1 MLFYTAHF
9 MLFFFS
15 ALLSVLAIRISSEYL
30 KMYLPGFFFGL
41 IFGSIHLATVGRVF
55 LFAILSGAAYFAAV
69 YLASRTVRFKKTS
82 KEPSPH
88 RKQDIPQQ
96 QNRDR
101 DTPRPQSGRPSPSET
116 TTMIFDIRSTA
127 QLFEN
132 VIAKIVA
139 ESASELAFKSM
150 SLVLAGAISGFAG
163 SISLAGALRLVAGNV
178 LGPWDYCRITF
189 VGTLAGIV
197 FLLISMS
204 DLWGGARPPESFRAG
219 LGYFIWQGSV
229 GIAMVTALGSVP
241 HNLLGLLPTL
251 YFSEVVPF
259 WQKSRL
265 AWADKWYEFLFGTSA
280 LQNYV
285 SELFGILIAIVLVDR
300 VIKYRTERRARPRRD
315 MACVLTFELMDAF
328 IAKYLPAPYKC
339 NGAGGR
345 RFGNYRAS
353 SGVYKFH
360 EEALSWSAVTS
371 QILSAERLRWE
382 RINWPDS
389 TGLTEEVRRAE
400 EETLKSALG
409 DIRQYGKDIGDFL
422 LQHQAVL
429 DEEILRKL
437 DELRFTIA
445 TGFAGYYE
453 PLKITYADAFGVD
466 IKTLLPKVLRQ
477 TVELNLYLERI
488 YRHEHH
494 GGICE

>member
-1 MLFYTAHF
+1 MLFYPGHF
-9 MLFFFS
+9 ILFLFS
-15 ALLSVLAIRISSEYL
+15 ALLSVLAKRISSEYL
-30 KMYLPGFFFGL
+30 RMCLPGFFFGL
-41 IFGSIHLATVGRVF
+41 IFGSIHVATVGRVF

-69 YLASRTVRFKKTS
+69 NLAMRTVRFKEAA

-88 RKQDIPQQ
+88 RDQDTPQS

-101 DTPRPQSGRPSPSET
+101 DTPQPQSGTPSPSET

-132 VIAKIVA
+132 VLAKIVA
-139 ESASELAFKSM
+139 ESASELAFKSR
-150 SLVLAGAISGFAG
+150 SLVLAGAIAGFAG
-163 SISLAGALRLVAGNV
+163 SISLAAALRLVAGNA

-189 VGTLAGIV
+189 IGTLAGIV

-204 DLWGGARPPESFRAG
+204 DVWGSARLPEWFRAG
-219 LGYFIWQGSV
+219 LGYFLWQGSV
-229 GIAMVTALGSVP
+229 GIAMVTPLGSVP
-241 HNLLGLLPTL
+241 YNSLGLLPTF
-251 YFSEVVPF
+251 FSEVIPF
-259 WQKSRL
+259 WHKSRL

-280 LQNYV
+280 LQNYL

-339 NGAGGR
+339 NGASGR

-353 SGVYKFH
+353 SGVYKYH

-371 QILSAERLRWE
+371 QIISAERLRWE

-389 TGLTEEVRRAE
+389 TGLTEGVRRAE

-429 DEEILRKL
+429 DEEILRRL

-477 TVELNLYLERI
+477 TIELNLYLERI

-494 GGICE
+494 GGICD